1 MNEQQENQ
9 LIEALSK
16 QTAELQEQ
24 TAAMTHL
31 ANSNMALCELI
42 LQALNES
49 VDDEDSTPSQQLYLN
64 NKPVRG

>member
-16 QTAELQEQ
+16 QTAALQEQ
-24 TAAMTHL
+24 TAAITHL

-49 VDDEDSTPSQQLYLN
+49 ADDEGLNQNQQLYLN